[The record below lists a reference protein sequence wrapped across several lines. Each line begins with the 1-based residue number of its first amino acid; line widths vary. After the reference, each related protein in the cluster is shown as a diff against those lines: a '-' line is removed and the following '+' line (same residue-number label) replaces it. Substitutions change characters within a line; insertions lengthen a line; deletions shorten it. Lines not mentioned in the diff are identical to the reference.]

1 MERLSKIEYSKLTD
15 EQKLERKRQS
25 KKLWNDKNKEYNK
38 LYVEQNRKKIR
49 ENHKRWTE
57 NNREHKL
64 QLDREYHKLH
74 PKSQYTICKTNWKKR
89 NVLDTFDDNY
99 QTLYIIFKSTKF
111 CDECAIELNTGKNE
125 QIRCLDHCHKSG
137 YFRNI
142 LCKSCNTKRQ

>member
-111 CDECAIELNTGKNE
+111 CD
-125 QIRCLDHCHKSG
+125 
-137 YFRNI
+137 
-142 LCKSCNTKRQ
+142 